1 MKTVKQLIVVA
12 TSGIIASLVATFL
25 LVIWRQFNPT
35 NLLFDQFCIIS
46 AILVGLSFLL
56 NRSNLSR
63 GTANKSMESSIAIAV
78 TTSLLYFSTVQYT
91 VLAIDR
97 SRSFYV
103 LSWVDQGWFN
113 YSQNSLRLTSK
124 SNPQGIDLDKNNLEP
139 IEQRIEEQISRKL
152 IKIDGNE
159 IHLTFFG
166 KTTLIISEKT
176 ALIFN
181 LKNWQANTG
190 SQ

>member
-1 MKTVKQLIVVA
+1 LKTVKQLIVVA